1 MIYYRII
8 SLILKLFIFL
18 KAVNVFTAAVK
29 HGDKIKMEKDI
40 IIFSQTERFSYR
52 DPAAYI
58 YNGEIY
64 LFFSLVENGA
74 DNQYFYVAMS
84 KSKDFKSWTKPE
96 ILTEKDISKNYSS
109 PGSVVEYKGE
119 YYLCL
124 QAYPRPNGEKFGNE
138 SSRVFT
144 MKTTD
149 FKKWSKPELIKVKGN
164 IPETEMGRM
173 IDPYILKE
181 NDKFI
186 CFFKQNG
193 VSFSESEDM
202 KNWEFKGYTDCGE
215 NVCVL
220 KENGE
225 YIIFNSP
232 ENGINL
238 LSTTNFK
245 KFVSIGT
252 TYLNQSEKPWARDR
266 ITAGFVLDIS
276 TMDIGYKYAMFYHG
290 DMEDNYIFGA
300 SLAITFSNDIKQW
313 D

>member
-1 MIYYRII
+1 MF
-8 SLILKLFIFL
+8 K
-18 KAVNVFTAAVK
+18 
-29 HGDKIKMEKDI
+29 DK
-40 IIFSQTERFSYR
+40 IIFSQTERFSFR

-58 YNGEIY
+58 FNGEVY
-64 LFFSLVENGA
+64 LFFSLVENDI
-74 DNQYFYVAMS
+74 DNQYFYIAMS
-84 KSKDFKSWTKPE
+84 RSRDFENWTKPE

-109 PGSVVEYKGE
+109 PGNVVDYNGE

-124 QAYPRPNGEKFGNE
+124 QTYPRPNGEKYGNE
-138 SSRVFT
+138 NSRIFT

-149 FKKWSKPELIKVKGN
+149 FKKWSRPEPVMVKGN
-164 IPETEMGRM
+164 ISESDMGRM
-173 IDPYILKE
+173 IDPYILKDD
-181 NDKFI
+181 DKFI

-193 VSFSESEDM
+193 VSFSESSDM

-215 NVCVL
+215 NVCVV
-220 KENGE
+220 KENEE

-238 LSTTNFK
+238 LSTKDFK
-245 KFVSIGT
+245 HFDSIGT
-252 TYLNQSEKPWARDR
+252 AYLNQSEKPWAKDR

-276 TMDIGYKYAMFYHG
+276 RLNIGYKYAMFYHG

-300 SLAITFSNDIKQW
+300 SLAVIFSNNLKIW